1 MVSSDPRVG
10 LSPRMKISLPLLSTC
25 KDELISAPKIMTF
38 FLMVA
43 SSNEN
48 SERESNPM
56 LQLLYLYLCRSA
68 FLVSFTD
75 PNKQLP
81 NLKSVFKFFNCGP
94 IV

>member
-1 MVSSDPRVG
+1 
-10 LSPRMKISLPLLSTC
+10 
-25 KDELISAPKIMTF
+25 
-38 FLMVA
+38 MVA
-43 SSNEN
+43 SGNEN